1 MAGKIFYRQR
11 RQADCGNQQ
20 PRYQVVAI
28 EGLDLKIYG
37 QHMRLKELEFI
48 AQNLDVELFCLPA
61 PAKRNEQPCARRK
74 TH

>member
-28 EGLDLKIYG
+28 EGVDLKIYG
-37 QHMRLKELEFI
+37 KHMRLKELEFI
-48 AQNLDVELFCLPA
+48 ARQLDAKLFSLPG
-61 PAKRNEQPCARRK
+61 PVKRVEQP
-74 TH
+74 